1 MRKQYG
7 WAIALAALAGCAD
20 GNRTQSPAVVGSP
33 ERPVA
38 VDSDLLAQIE
48 QSAADLRALSDSPPD
63 QPSDASPF
71 EPTVGSPSPVRANTS
86 PALAVETTDAAREEV
101 VRTEPSPE
109 RAPAQALTTTETSIG
124 DAAKALVAALRAG
137 EADPVR
143 VYAALAALDV
153 VAPGVMMNPSSIEG
167 LTPEDAR
174 VLESWADLM
183 RGASDRLDSSPG
195 DARALAMAM
204 RDAAASAESL
214 EPLEITTAT
223 LCSRVEGF
231 GNYTP
236 MSATWLAGR
245 AHRTIVYAEVD
256 HFASRLVRAPSGS
269 ETYEVRLTQELQL
282 YHDADGLLAWR
293 MPPQDVRDTSRNRR
307 RDFFVVQMIDLPA
320 SLSVGKYQLKVT
332 LRDEATRQTS
342 ETVLPIL
349 VVADEELIGPAPVR

>member
-1 MRKQYG
+1 MRKRNT
-7 WAIALAALAGCAD
+7 WAIVLTALAGCAG
-20 GNRTQSPAVVGSP
+20 GNSTQSPAVVGSP

-38 VDSDLLAQIE
+38 IDSELLAQIE
-48 QSAADLRALSDSPPD
+48 QTAADLEALNNP
-63 QPSDASPF
+63 ATN
-71 EPTVGSPSPVRANTS
+71 EPAGSTTFIPAQGTPNAARANTS
-86 PALAVETTDAAREEV
+86 PSLAVETPD
-101 VRTEPSPE
+101 EPPVETSAE
-109 RAPAQALTTTETSIG
+109 RAPDRSPAPVAEREESSIN
-124 DAAKALVAALRAG
+124 DAAKALVEALRTG

-195 DARALAMAM
+195 DARALALAM

-256 HFASRLVRAPSGS
+256 HFASRLVRTPSGG
-269 ETYEVRLTQELQL
+269 ETFEVRLTQELQL

-307 RDFFVVQMIDLPA
+307 RDFFVVQMIDLPS
-320 SLSVGKYQLKVT
+320 SLSVGRYQLKVT

-349 VVADEELIGPAPVR
+349 VVADEELIGPSPIR